1 MVKALLIVDIQN
13 DFINGSL
20 KVIDGLEIIK
30 DINKVKDTQCSYF
43 NSRFS
48 SSKIMFLLHL
58 IIIYLNL
65 QKKNELQRK

>member
-1 MVKALLIVDIQN
+1 MVKALLIADIQN

-30 DINKVKDTQCSYF
+30 DINKVKDTYTLF

-48 SSKIMFLLHL
+48 S
-58 IIIYLNL
+58 
-65 QKKNELQRK
+65 